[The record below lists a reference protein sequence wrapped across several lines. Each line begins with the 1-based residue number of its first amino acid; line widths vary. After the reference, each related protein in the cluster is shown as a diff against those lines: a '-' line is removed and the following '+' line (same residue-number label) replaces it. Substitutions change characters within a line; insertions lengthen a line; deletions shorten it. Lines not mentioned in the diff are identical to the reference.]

1 MTRLPAIALANL
13 AFSHA
18 RSNAWSPSNPH
29 PAVQLYTSWL
39 PLLPAFVRDN
49 ILDQL
54 ILPKVSSAIAEWSP
68 SAAKRETA
76 PQLHTL
82 VFPWL
87 EHAGERMEM
96 VMDESKRKIRA
107 WLKAW
112 KARDGVPKGI
122 AAWRDVS
129 TFSPP

>member
-1 MTRLPAIALANL
+1 
-13 AFSHA
+13 
-18 RSNAWSPSNPH
+18 
-29 PAVQLYTSWL
+29 
-39 PLLPAFVRDN
+39 VRDN

-112 KARDGVPKGI
+112 KARDGVPKGL

-129 TFSPP
+129 LSLSLSPVLDQFVYHALTLCF